1 MGKSVSTGPYFRP
14 VRAVARAMSRRAV
27 AKRFGVSAAG
37 VALWVQAVKT
47 IDRPTRPHRIKAFSG
62 VILAAIVA
70 QKDTSLVELVEL
82 AELLRDRQAY
92 RSGLSLSG
100 TAWTVTT

>member
-1 MGKSVSTGPYFRP
+1 MDKSVSSDPYFRL
-14 VRAVARAMSRRAV
+14 VKAVAGAMSRCAV

-37 VALWVQAVKT
+37 VALWVQAVKM

-70 QKDTSLVELVEL
+70 QKDTSLVEL

-92 RSGLSLSG
+92 RSGLSPSG
-100 TAWTVTT
+100 TA